1 MTTPEL
7 PLPDGFSWCG
17 FCAGPTRPLTATE
30 AAGWIDWAGR
40 QIAEGC
46 DPLEVLDRLGWPLEM
61 TRRSVCTCEPADPTA
76 EEPDRG
82 YFVYKLFGAN
92 DRLLYVGMSRRL
104 RSRLR
109 QHYAERAGYVIR
121 HEVIVCSSE
130 REMVELEAELIRTL
144 HPPLNDIGNGE
155 T

>member
-1 MTTPEL
+1 MALLVVEENSLVARAVDLDGGPGYRQLFEDAIPEV
-7 PLPDGFSWCG
+7 
-17 FCAGPTRPLTATE
+17 E
-30 AAGWIDWAGR
+30 AA
-40 QIAEGC
+40 
-46 DPLEVLDRLGWPLEM
+46 EVDLG
-61 TRRSVCTCEPADPTA
+61 VVVEPALA

-155 T
+155 S